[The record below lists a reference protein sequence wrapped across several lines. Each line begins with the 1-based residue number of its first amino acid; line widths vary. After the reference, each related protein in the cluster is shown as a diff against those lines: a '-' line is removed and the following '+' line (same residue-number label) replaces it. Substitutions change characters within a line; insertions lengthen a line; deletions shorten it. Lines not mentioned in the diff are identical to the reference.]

1 MKPTKT
7 SDFSRK
13 YNKPFSISPKTYVIA
28 RTYRELKKQ

>member
-7 SDFSRK
+7 SDYSRK
-13 YNKPFSISPKTYVIA
+13 YIRNFSISPKTYVIA